1 MKYTYPVIFEKDEDK
16 IGASVPDLPGCFSFG
31 NDLSDAIEMI
41 QDAMAM
47 YLADCED
54 RNQKIPAPSDI
65 KVIQTEGT
73 VSYVLADTKKW
84 REQFDNRAVKKTLS
98 IPSWLNKKAEK
109 AGVNFSQILQEALI
123 EKLGE

>member
-65 KVIQTEGT
+65 KAIQTEGT